1 MNLLELQDTSLVEK
15 TSLSRKLT
23 LGGITKA
30 YPVYRVRLDL
40 LYYNDQNDRIATWI
54 TQYKSDPQNAA
65 FDTLDRE
72 QYNKTIEGFIIA
84 SNPAAME
91 TGCGKLRVDV
101 KGLRYENRS
110 QRLERMAVGDSVTIA
125 RDQDN
130 PYNPNNFEVL
140 DPWGDSLGTL
150 PAVLCNAMAPIY
162 DSGILH
168 LRAASVSYMERL
180 RERSRYAK
188 QGVLFIEIV
197 FEIHKQIKTPNPN

>member
-1 MNLLELQDTSLVEK
+1 MENLAQY
-15 TSLSRKLT
+15 
-23 LGGITKA
+23 LG
-30 YPVYRVRLDL
+30 
-40 LYYNDQNDRIATWI
+40 QF
-54 TQYKSDPQNAA
+54 NA
-65 FDTLDRE
+65 
-72 QYNKTIEGFIIA
+72 
-84 SNPAAME
+84 E
-91 TGCGKLRVDV
+91 TGCGKMRVDV

-110 QRLERMAVGDSVTIA
+110 QRLERVAVGDSVTIA

-168 LRAASVSYMERL
+168 VRAASVSYMERL

-197 FEIHKQIKTPNPN
+197 FEIHKQIEMPNPN